1 MRVLAVNPMA
11 DNPFKDG
18 DALILVDVQND
29 FCPGGKLAIDGGDQ
43 VVPEL
48 NHWIER
54 AQEAG
59 VPVFASQDWH
69 PEGHVSFKESG
80 GPWPE
85 HCVQGSEGA
94 AFHPDLDLPDDAA
107 IVRKGAD
114 PESDQYSAF
123 DAGLADRLRD
133 RDVARVFVGGLA
145 KDVCVK
151 TTANHALD
159 EDFEVV
165 LIEPATRAVDP
176 DDGDEAVEKLA
187 ARGATILKEPLVAAR

>member
-1 MRVLAVNPMA
+1 MK
-11 DNPFKDG
+11 DNPLKNG

-29 FCPGGKLAIDGGDQ
+29 FCPGGKLPVEGGDE

-48 NHWIER
+48 NGWIEL
-54 AQEAG
+54 AEAAG

-69 PEGHVSFKESG
+69 PEGHASFKESG

-94 AFHPDLDLPDDAA
+94 NLHPDLELPHDAA
-107 IVRKGAD
+107 IIRKGAD
-114 PESDQYSAF
+114 PETDQYSAF
-123 DAGLADRLRD
+123 DAGLGDRLRD
-133 RDVARVFVGGLA
+133 RGVERVFVGGLA

-159 EDFEVV
+159 DGFNVV
-165 LIEPATRAVDP
+165 LIEPATRAVNEE
-176 DDGDEAVEKLA
+176 DGQEAFENLD
-187 ARGATILKEPLVAAR
+187 ARGATILTRSLVTNR

>member
-1 MRVLAVNPMA
+1 MA
-11 DNPFKDG
+11 DNPFNDG

-29 FCPGGKLAIDGGDQ
+29 FCPGGKLAVEGGDE

-48 NHWIER
+48 NTWIEL
-54 AQEAG
+54 AEEAD

-69 PEGHVSFKESG
+69 PPSHASFKESG

-94 AFHPDLDLPDDAA
+94 NFHPDLDMPHDAVV
-107 IVRKGAD
+107 IRKGAD
-114 PESDQYSAF
+114 PETDQYSAF
-123 DAGLADRLRD
+123 DAGLGDRLRD
-133 RDVARVFVGGLA
+133 RDVKRVFVGGLA

-159 EDFEVV
+159 EDFDVV
-165 LIEPATRAVDP
+165 MIEPATRAVD
-176 DDGDEAVEKLA
+176 DEEGREAFENLA
-187 ARGATILKEPLVAAR
+187 ERGATILQESLVTNR